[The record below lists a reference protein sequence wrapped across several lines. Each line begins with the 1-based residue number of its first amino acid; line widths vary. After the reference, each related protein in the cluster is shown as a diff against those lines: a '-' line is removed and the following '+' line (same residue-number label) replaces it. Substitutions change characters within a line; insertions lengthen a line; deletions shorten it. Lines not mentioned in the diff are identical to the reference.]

1 MAPDSSHR
9 ALESGGPV
17 LGVMRD
23 AEWLEGR
30 LVLKDEVLVCY
41 TDGATESR
49 NAADEEYGE
58 ERFIESVRANLHLMP
73 YRMCTGLHAA
83 VRGFVGGANQS
94 DDTTYLA
101 IRRA

>member
-1 MAPDSSHR
+1 
-9 ALESGGPV
+9 
-17 LGVMRD
+17 
-23 AEWLEGR
+23 
-30 LVLKDEVLVCY
+30 
-41 TDGATESR
+41 
-49 NAADEEYGE
+49 
-58 ERFIESVRANLHLMP
+58 MP